1 MDASRAREDPDAY
14 VSATLRER
22 RSTAPRLWTGLTIP
36 DGAPWVMPR
45 IELYE
50 GSQKV
55 ADIGLPEK
63 KFSTGSI
70 GYWATQKLEIN
81 GKRYQCQF
89 QLVEIGTKQEKKAEG

>member
-1 MDASRAREDPDAY
+1 MRRC
-14 VSATLRER
+14 ER
-22 RSTAPRLWTGLTIP
+22 RSPLIISESGCEQ
-36 DGAPWVMPR
+36 MPR

-50 GSQKV
+50 GTQKI

-63 KFSTGSI
+63 KFSTGSV

-89 QLVEIGTKQEKKAEG
+89 QLVEIGSRQKKE

>member
-1 MDASRAREDPDAY
+1 VVRDAPGDR
-14 VSATLRER
+14 
-22 RSTAPRLWTGLTIP
+22 TALTILEGP
-36 DGAPWVMPR
+36 EQVMPR

-63 KFSTGSI
+63 KFSTGSV

-81 GKRYQCQF
+81 GKRYQCQI
-89 QLVEIGTKQEKKAEG
+89 QLVEIGSKQKKE